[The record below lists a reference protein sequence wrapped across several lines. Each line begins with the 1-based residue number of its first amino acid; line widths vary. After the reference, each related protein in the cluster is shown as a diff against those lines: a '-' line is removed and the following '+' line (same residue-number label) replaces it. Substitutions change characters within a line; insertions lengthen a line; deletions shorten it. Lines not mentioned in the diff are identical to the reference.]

1 MIIGKLKLPRKGNS
15 TMEHLALFIKGLM
28 AIGMLG
34 LVFSSIYIYRVWS
47 KDTDRRVRIS
57 MMGFSIDLGPAT
69 EGKRST
75 DKSNESPVTDLSF
88 LRRKKK

>member
-1 MIIGKLKLPRKGNS
+1 MLIGKLKLPRKDNS

-34 LVFSSIYIYRVWS
+34 LVFSSIYIYRVWT
-47 KDTDRRVRIS
+47 KDTDRRVRIG

-69 EGKRST
+69 
-75 DKSNESPVTDLSF
+75 DKADTTPITDLSPM
-88 LRRKKK
+88 KGETKH

>member
-1 MIIGKLKLPRKGNS
+1 MLNGKLKLPRKDES

-34 LVFSSIYIYRVWS
+34 LVFSSIYIYRVWT
-47 KDTDRRVRIS
+47 KDTNRRVRIG

-69 EGKRST
+69 NKADPT
-75 DKSNESPVTDLSF
+75 PITDLTPM
-88 LRRKKK
+88 KGETKH